1 MNLTLSDGDCPLTFE
16 YRLIC
21 WVLRLT
27 VTPRIAVVV
36 LAGGPSSSAL
46 SEEIQL
52 DNTGNWRL
60 TLILHAFQAMLSISQ
75 PSFCPPSCF
84 IFFPPTATREEFS
97 PTRFKEPSGQ
107 RTEPISH

>member
-36 LAGGPSSSAL
+36 LVGGPSSSAL

-60 TLILHAFQAMLSISQ
+60 TLILHAFQAGHITAQFLPSILLH
-75 PSFCPPSCF
+75 
-84 IFFPPTATREEFS
+84 FFP
-97 PTRFKEPSGQ
+97 
-107 RTEPISH
+107 SHHHKRRIFTCQV